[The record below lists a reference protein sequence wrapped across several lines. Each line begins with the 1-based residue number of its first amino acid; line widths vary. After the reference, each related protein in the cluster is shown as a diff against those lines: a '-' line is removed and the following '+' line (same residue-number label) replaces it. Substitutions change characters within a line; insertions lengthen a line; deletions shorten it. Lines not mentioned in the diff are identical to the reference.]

1 MTKIIGLD
9 PGISHTGWVVI
20 KHNKGEGTNL
30 LDSGTISTNSKDDIG
45 ERLCIIFRQLNKVVS
60 TYLPSEAAIEKIF
73 VNKKNP
79 KSSLTL
85 GYARGIVILALKI
98 EKISINEYDANYI
111 KKSITGNGHASKDQV
126 MFMVKQIVKNVNLKC
141 HHATDALATALCHI
155 HCRKL

>member
-20 KHNKGEGTNL
+20 KHNKGEEINL

-60 TYLPSEAAIEKIF
+60 TYLPNEAAVEKIF
-73 VNKKNP
+73 VNRNP

-85 GYARGIVILALKI
+85 GYARGVAILTLKI
-98 EKISINEYDANYI
+98 EKISISEYDANYI
-111 KKSITGNGHASKDQV
+111 KKNITGDGHANKDQV
-126 MFMVKQIVKNVNLKC
+126 MFMVKQIVKNVNSKC
-141 HHATDALATALCHI
+141 HHVTDALATAICHI